1 LKPDSAKL
9 ALKNRVLA
17 ALPNAVLQR
26 LLPDLHA
33 EEGEFKQM
41 LAMRNA
47 PIENIYFFASG
58 VGSTLSRTEGG
69 GIVEVATIG
78 REGFSGLPV
87 FLGPGT
93 SPMETLLQIPGSL
106 LRMSSNDF
114 RMHASEEQALSKV
127 IHAYTQALLT
137 QISQNAACN
146 RMHTVDERCARWL
159 LMTRDRVDSDE
170 FPLTQEFLAQMLGV
184 RRASVSTSASA
195 YQDAGTIR
203 YTRGSITIIDR
214 AALEHAAC
222 ECYGIIKDEY
232 DRVLGRASSA

>member
-1 LKPDSAKL
+1 VKPEAEL

-17 ALPNAVLQR
+17 ALPNAALHR

-33 EEGEFKQM
+33 EEGKFKQM
-41 LAMRNA
+41 LAARNA

-69 GIVEVATIG
+69 GIVEVATVG

-87 FLGPGT
+87 FLGSGT
-93 SPMETLLQIPGSL
+93 SPLETVLQIPGSV

-114 RMHASEEQALSKV
+114 RMHASQEQALTNT

-170 FPLTQEFLAQMLGV
+170 FPLTQEFLSQMLGV
-184 RRASVSTSASA
+184 RRASVSASASA
-195 YQDAGTIR
+195 FQDAGTIR
-203 YTRGSITIIDR
+203 YTRGTITIIDR
-214 AALEHAAC
+214 AALEQAAC
-222 ECYGIIKDEY
+222 ECYGIIRSEY
-232 DRVLGRASSA
+232 DRVLGLANPA